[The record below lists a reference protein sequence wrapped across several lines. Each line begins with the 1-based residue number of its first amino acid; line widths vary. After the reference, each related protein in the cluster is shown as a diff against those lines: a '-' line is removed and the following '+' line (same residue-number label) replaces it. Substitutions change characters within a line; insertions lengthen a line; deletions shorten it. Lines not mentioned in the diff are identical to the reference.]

1 MRLTGK
7 VSQDT
12 QGSGDETN
20 TDRNDKNGV
29 TGHRHRAVQKRQT
42 GMTGDET
49 DRNDETRLT
58 DRNDWRRDRP
68 TDRNDSSIWLGYLLF
83 HLLLQKTSLKSL

>member
-29 TGHRHRAVQKRQT
+29 TGHRHRAVQKRQ
-42 GMTGDET
+42 E
-49 DRNDETRLT
+49 
-58 DRNDWRRDRP
+58 
-68 TDRNDSSIWLGYLLF
+68 
-83 HLLLQKTSLKSL
+83 